1 MNIKQADKDYRRIEK
16 ALKYLQMNY
25 SQKPSLR
32 EIAQRASLS
41 EYHFQ
46 RIFTR
51 WAGLSPERFIKY
63 LTKENAKKNLAES
76 KNLLEAA
83 YKSKLS
89 SQGRLYDLF
98 VSTEAVTPGE
108 FKTLGKGLV
117 IDYGIHPSPF
127 GLCFIALTERG
138 ICSLGFIDENES
150 GVVLSEFK
158 HKWKNAVI
166 TKDQGASGRI
176 VQSIF
181 DRDVNTPGEPLK
193 LLLRGTNFQIKVWE
207 ALLKIPPGCIA
218 SYQDLA
224 HHLGK
229 PTSARAVANAV
240 ASNPV
245 AYLIPCHRV
254 IRKMGVISGYRWG
267 AERKM
272 AILGREYARANNGS
286 IDVNP

>member
-1 MNIKQADKDYRRIEK
+1 MNIKQADKDYRRVES
-16 ALKYLQMNY
+16 ALKYLQANFK
-25 SQKPSLR
+25 SKPSLK
-32 EIAQRASLS
+32 EIAERASLS

-63 LTKENAKKNLAES
+63 LTKESAKKALAES
-76 KNLLEAA
+76 KSLLDAA

-127 GLCFIALTERG
+127 GLCFIAETARG
-138 ICSLGFIDENES
+138 ICALEFRQETEAES
-150 GVVLSEFK
+150 ALSDFK
-158 HKWKNAVI
+158 LRWKNA
-166 TKDQGASGRI
+166 RI
-176 VQSIF
+176 NENSSKTRRTVRSIF
-181 DRDVNTPGEPLK
+181 EPGKGGSKKPLK

-207 ALLKIPPGCIA
+207 ALLKIPPGCIV

-224 HHLGK
+224 IHLGK
-229 PTSARAVANAV
+229 PKSARAVASAV
-240 ASNPV
+240 ASNPI

-267 AERKM
+267 SERKM
-272 AILGREYARANNGS
+272 AMIGRESASADILLSEG
-286 IDVNP
+286 DF

>member
-1 MNIKQADKDYRRIEK
+1 MNIKQADKDYRRVEN
-16 ALKYLQMNY
+16 ALKYLQTNFH
-25 SQKPSLR
+25 SKPSLK
-32 EIAQRASLS
+32 EIAEMSSLS

-63 LTKENAKKNLAES
+63 LSKENAKKALAES
-76 KNLLEAA
+76 KSLLDAT

-98 VSTEAVTPGE
+98 VTTEAVTPGE
-108 FKTLGKGLV
+108 YKSSGGGLA
-117 IDYGIHPSPF
+117 IRYGIHPSPF

-138 ICSLGFIDENES
+138 ICSLGFTGKSETEA
-150 GVVLSEFK
+150 VLSEFQR
-158 HKWKNAVI
+158 KWKNAVI
-166 TKDQGASGRI
+166 TKDQRASGHL

-181 DRDVNTPGEPLK
+181 DKDKNAREEPFK
-193 LLLRGTNFQIKVWE
+193 LLLSGTNFQIKVWE
-207 ALLKIPPGCIA
+207 ALLKIPPGCMV

-224 HHLGK
+224 HLLGK
-229 PTSARAVANAV
+229 TKSARAVAGAV

-254 IRKMGVISGYRWG
+254 IRKMGVINDYRWG

-272 AILGREYARANNGS
+272 AMLARESSLLDNR
-286 IDVNP
+286 